1 MNTKKRMIV
10 LILTVAV
17 AGCATGFDRA
27 AAKRQLGD
35 QQREIADWDVK
46 RAFEHKGSLK
56 FPISLG
62 VFFTDGRT
70 GSDWTW
76 EVQDKKAVLSAL
88 EPLKAARVVSNVF
101 VVSDLLVKGKD
112 PAGLPLY
119 KDIRQAASAQGAD
132 AVLVVRGAVQV
143 DRYINPLAFFN
154 ITIVGGF
161 IVPGSHRAALFVVKA
176 AMWDLEHE
184 QLYLAVE
191 AEGVGKTVAP
201 TFIIRDKWAIDQAKE
216 RALTDFQGELIER
229 LRSLKGS

>member
-35 QQREIADWDVK
+35 QQRGIADWDVK
-46 RAFEHKGSLK
+46 RAFEHKGSLT

-62 VFFTDGRT
+62 VFFTDGHT

-112 PAGLPLY
+112 P
-119 KDIRQAASAQGAD
+119 KDIRQAAGAQGAD

-154 ITIVGGF
+154 VTIVGGF

-201 TFIIRDKWAIDQAKE
+201 TFVIRDKWAIDRAKE